1 MKLVKPVTISDLDIL
16 EVQVNDVDLV
26 EITPVWDVA
35 TAYEPGEQVIAEED
49 ATIYVYQC
57 VNPSGSTGDSP
68 EGDDGTN
75 WVIYGVKSRFR
86 PFDNQLSPQLV
97 GNSKIRYKLDFIN
110 NLSPAGYYNVIFLN
124 VDADTVRCAT
134 RLISNNGVITDR
146 SIDIGSSVD
155 DRFAV
160 FENVYIDET
169 MYLQLTAQI
178 AGSAIVRTGE
188 IVIGIPV
195 DLGDIETGLQT
206 SIVDFST
213 KNVDEFGNVSIV
225 ERAYVDTSTFKFAFR
240 TDQTR
245 RISYE
250 LAQARATPA
259 CYHGGEGEEDKGLLV
274 FGFWQDFRLT
284 VNTNSSLGTLEVQ
297 GLV

>member
-1 MKLVKPVTISDLDIL
+1 MKLVKPVAISDNDIL

-26 EITPVWDVA
+26 ETTAEWDIG
-35 TAYEPGEQVIAEED
+35 TTYEPDDRVIAEED

-57 VNPSGSTGDSP
+57 VNPSGSTGDYPQS
-68 EGDDGTN
+68 DDGTN

-97 GNSKIRYKLDFIN
+97 GNSKIRYKLDFISS
-110 NLSPAGYYNVIFLN
+110 LKPAGYYNVIFLN
-124 VDADTVRCAT
+124 VDADTVKCAT
-134 RLISNNGVITDR
+134 RLISNNAVQTDR
-146 SIDIGSSVD
+146 SIDISGSVD
-155 DRFAV
+155 NRFAV

-169 MYLQLTAQI
+169 MYLQVTAEA
-178 AGSAIVRTGE
+178 AGSVVIRLGE

-195 DLGDIETGLQT
+195 DLGDIETGSQT

-225 ERAYVDTSTFKFAFR
+225 ERAYVDTSTFKFSFR